1 MSFSDAAI
9 DAIIT
14 GLILSVMVGIIA
26 LVLQAIPTRTLD
38 KVWQKLHLDNDNPYS
53 EVEED

>member
-14 GLILSVMVGIIA
+14 GLILMVMVGIIA